1 MAPLSPVMPHR
12 TTLRRPR
19 RAVAAAFAIGLS
31 VLASSAC
38 GGGNQ
43 PTTPLTTTIT
53 VTPSATPSS
62 TAARSTTSTTSTSTT
77 TTPAAKPP
85 TTYAQAM
92 QHVAAGKV
100 DTGGKAQFTSPTG
113 NIFCSIAAG
122 DVPRGCE
129 VRDGRATPPPGT
141 CDGVGGGAKDVGRI
155 EWEGGTP
162 KPVCNSDTMFQP
174 GAQVLQYG
182 SVAQVPGS
190 PFQCVSETLGM
201 TCVNTDSKK
210 GFFLA
215 KGAYSLF

>member
-1 MAPLSPVMPHR
+1 MAPLSPVMLAR

-19 RAVAAAFAIGLS
+19 RAVAAAFTIGLTA
-31 VLASSAC
+31 LAASAC

-43 PTTPLTTTIT
+43 PATPLTTTVT
-53 VTPSATPSS
+53 VTPPATSS
-62 TAARSTTSTTSTSTT
+62 NTATTSTTSTSTT
-77 TTPAAKPP
+77 TTSAAQPP

-92 QHVAAGKV
+92 QHLAAGKV
-100 DTGGKAQFTSPTG
+100 DTGAKAQFTSPTG

-141 CDGVGGGAKDVGRI
+141 CDAGGGGAKDVGRI
-155 EWEGGTP
+155 EWDGGTP
-162 KPVCNSDTMFQP
+162 KPICNSDTMFQP

-182 SVAQVPGS
+182 SVAQVQGS

>member
-1 MAPLSPVMPHR
+1 MPHP
-12 TTLRRPR
+12 TTLTRSR
-19 RAVAAAFAIGLS
+19 RAVAAAFTIGLTA
-31 VLASSAC
+31 LAASAC

-43 PTTPLTTTIT
+43 PTTPLTTTVT
-53 VTPSATPSS
+53 VTPPARPSG
-62 TAARSTTSTTSTSTT
+62 TSTTSPSSTTT
-77 TTPAAKPP
+77 TTPALPPP

-92 QHVAAGKV
+92 QHFAIGRVDAGA
-100 DTGGKAQFTSPTG
+100 KAQFTSPTG

-129 VRDGRATPPPGT
+129 VRDGRTTPPPGT
-141 CDGVGGGAKDVGRI
+141 CDADGAGAKDVGRI
-155 EWEGGTP
+155 EWDGGTP
-162 KPVCNSDTMFQP
+162 KPICNSDTMFQP

-182 SVAQVPGS
+182 SIAQVQGT

-215 KGAYSLF
+215 KGAYSVF

>member
-1 MAPLSPVMPHR
+1 MAPLSPVMPDR

-19 RAVAAAFAIGLS
+19 RAVAAAFTIGLTA
-31 VLASSAC
+31 LAASAC

-43 PTTPLTTTIT
+43 PTTPLTTTVT
-53 VTPSATPSS
+53 VTPTARPSG
-62 TAARSTTSTTSTSTT
+62 TSTTSPSSTTT
-77 TTPAAKPP
+77 TTPALPPP

-113 NIFCSIAAG
+113 NIFCSIAASG
-122 DVPRGCE
+122 GVPAGCE
-129 VRDGRATPPPGT
+129 LRDGRITPPAGT
-141 CDGVGGGAKDVGRI
+141 CDTGGGGAKDVGRI
-155 EWEGGTP
+155 EWQGDTP
-162 KPVCNSDTMFQP
+162 KPICNSDTMFQP

-182 SVAQVPGS
+182 SVAQVQGS

-215 KGAYSLF
+215 KGA

>member
-1 MAPLSPVMPHR
+1 MAPLSPVMLAR

-19 RAVAAAFAIGLS
+19 RAVAAAFAIGMT

-43 PTTPLTTTIT
+43 PTTPLTTTVT
-53 VTPSATPSS
+53 VTPPATPSN
-62 TAARSTTSTTSTSTT
+62 TARTSTTSTSTT

-100 DTGGKAQFTSPTG
+100 DSGAKAQFTSPTG

-141 CDGVGGGAKDVGRI
+141 CDGGGGGAKDVGRI
-155 EWEGGTP
+155 EWDGGTP
-162 KPVCNSDTMFQP
+162 KPICNSDTMFQP

-182 SVAQVPGS
+182 SVAQVQGS